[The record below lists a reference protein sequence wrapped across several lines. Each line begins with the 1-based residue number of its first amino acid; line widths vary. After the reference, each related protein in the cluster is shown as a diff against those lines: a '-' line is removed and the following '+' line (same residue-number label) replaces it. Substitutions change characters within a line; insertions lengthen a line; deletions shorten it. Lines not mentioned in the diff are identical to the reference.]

1 MKQGFRLLTGI
12 NERQFAIENVF
23 TPIDPRWSH
32 EGLQVLPILWE
43 IMANWICF
51 DSQAIVALNL
61 YMKPCSEDSFRH
73 SFCDELRICTDDLF
87 DVAI

>member
-1 MKQGFRLLTGI
+1 MFEPKYVGNSLITQ
-12 NERQFAIENVF
+12 
-23 TPIDPRWSH
+23 IDPRWSH

-51 DSQAIVALNL
+51 DSQAIVSLNL

-73 SFCDELRICTDDLF
+73 FVTSSVYALTTYLTIVSLSLF
-87 DVAI
+87 R